1 MIDIPLI
8 LASTSPRRREL
19 LAQAGLT
26 FEVVVPGANGGV
38 NEDPLPQEPVQA
50 YVERLARDKSRAG
63 WHEAQRLGLP
73 AWPVLG
79 ADTTV
84 SIDGSILGKP
94 SDASD
99 ATSMLRALS
108 GRQHLVYTAICLTD
122 GQSWWPATSISQ
134 VHFRTLDAGEIKA
147 YVDSGE
153 PFGKAGAYGIQGRAA
168 LMVQH
173 LAGSY
178 SGVMGLP
185 LNELGEVLRAYATQ
199 RHPK

>member
-1 MIDIPLI
+1 M
-8 LASTSPRRREL
+8 
-19 LAQAGLT
+19 GLT
-26 FEVVVPGANGGV
+26 FEVVAPGADGGV
-38 NEDPLPQEPVQA
+38 NEDPQPHEPVQA
-50 YVERLARDKSRAG
+50 YVERLARDKALAG
-63 WHEAQRLGLP
+63 WHQARHGGLP

-94 SDASD
+94 EDAV
-99 ATSMLRALS
+99 AARSMLQALS
-108 GRQHLVYTAICLTD
+108 GRVHQVYTAICLTD
-122 GQSWWPATSISQ
+122 GLRCWPAISISE
-134 VHFRTLDAGEIKA
+134 VRFRDWSAHDIDTYIA
-147 YVDSGE
+147 SGE

-199 RHPK
+199 THPT